1 MRWRMKKMKRLL
13 DITGDVCP
21 MTFVRVKMEMESVRE
36 GEILEVVLREDEIKN
51 VMESVKTEGYE
62 VLDVQKGDSIFR
74 LSLTR

>member
-1 MRWRMKKMKRLL
+1 MKRLL

-21 MTFVRVKMEMESVRE
+21 MTFVRVKMEMESVKE

>member
-1 MRWRMKKMKRLL
+1 MKRLL